1 MDDDKTDANKQ
12 RGKDGPGAKATGV
25 TQKELLADIKA
36 TLVAQSTFD
45 QSNKSSNDLGIALQN
60 IGQLQKDSLDNLQA
74 MTKSMGIDVDRSE
87 DEAEISSVTKAN
99 AKEEARESK
108 TVFDEILEVLK
119 NQPSEIAKAMGE
131 KPSSGGST
139 GSTAGMLAGLG
150 FAAKGIGAGVL
161 GIGGGIA
168 ILLASFLA
176 ADKIATE
183 FKIDGKGLKKVLINL
198 GEGLEAMG
206 TTGLAAMGAIL
217 AAGVFGGKRAGMGVG
232 SIGLG
237 LATFFLALGAT
248 EKGLS
253 WMDSDYSGLTPA
265 FRNFS
270 EAVGALDQGAL
281 IALGSIMGS
290 ASILALFPGNKG
302 LKAGIGIGAIGG
314 GIAAFFLALGATDK
328 GLTWMNADGSR
339 LVTLVQNMTDAFGYL
354 GANTT
359 ALATISG
366 MLVVGGLFGAA
377 RGNMTTKGKA
387 VLGMGLIGMGIGAFF
402 TGLMAGDAA
411 TTWMNTDGSNLKAI
425 MMNIAE
431 GLSSFT
437 GPQLASLLAVG
448 GLFAV
453 VSAIPGGLAVT
464 GMATVGLGL
473 AGAAIGAFISG
484 MAIGGKAA
492 ELMNADGSSI
502 KNILVNTSTGLKSF
516 NDVNPDK
523 VLSSAVAMLALAPAM
538 VALLTGQAVSK
549 GGEIIGNIVD
559 WGTSW
564 FSDKETPDQIQNMVN
579 SIQKFEVLNDDK
591 LTQGAINVERL
602 SNAFSTWHNLDA
614 KAVNENINLILN
626 DLGSLENIA
635 ALQMGGAVIAPFHA
649 EVILDTEAAHIKIE
663 GLKSALFQLPQTA
676 GREIN
681 ATSLA
686 DQISDKL
693 LASGLGSQISN
704 QIVSDNRQQSVTNNS
719 IAISQSQQSQTKDI
733 LSSG

>member
-74 MTKSMGIDVDRSE
+74 MTKSMGINVDRSE

-119 NQPSEIAKAMGE
+119 NQPSEIAKAMGSGS
-131 KPSSGGST
+131 SSGST
-139 GSTAGMLAGLG
+139 VSTAGVGIGIAGLG
-150 FAAKGIGAGVL
+150 FAAKSIGAGML

-168 ILLASFLA
+168 LLLGSFLA

-183 FKIDGKGLKKVLINL
+183 FKIEGKGLKKVLINL

-366 MLVVGGLFGAA
+366 MLVVGGLFGQRPGAA
-377 RGNMTTKGKA
+377 AKGA
-387 VLGMGLIGMGIGAFF
+387 VGMGIIGAGIGAFF
-402 TGLMAGDAA
+402 AGLMVGDAA
-411 TTWMNTDGSNLKAI
+411 GTWMNTDGSNLKAI
-425 MMNIAE
+425 MMNIA
-431 GLSSFT
+431 
-437 GPQLASLLAVG
+437 
-448 GLFAV
+448 
-453 VSAIPGGLAVT
+453 
-464 GMATVGLGL
+464 
-473 AGAAIGAFISG
+473 
-484 MAIGGKAA
+484 
-492 ELMNADGSSI
+492 
-502 KNILVNTSTGLKSF
+502 
-516 NDVNPDK
+516 
-523 VLSSAVAMLALAPAM
+523 
-538 VALLTGQAVSK
+538 
-549 GGEIIGNIVD
+549 
-559 WGTSW
+559 
-564 FSDKETPDQIQNMVN
+564 
-579 SIQKFEVLNDDK
+579 
-591 LTQGAINVERL
+591 
-602 SNAFSTWHNLDA
+602 
-614 KAVNENINLILN
+614 
-626 DLGSLENIA
+626 
-635 ALQMGGAVIAPFHA
+635 
-649 EVILDTEAAHIKIE
+649 
-663 GLKSALFQLPQTA
+663 
-676 GREIN
+676 
-681 ATSLA
+681 
-686 DQISDKL
+686 
-693 LASGLGSQISN
+693 
-704 QIVSDNRQQSVTNNS
+704 
-719 IAISQSQQSQTKDI
+719 
-733 LSSG
+733 